1 MGKSLVSRIV
11 FITVVGVTLLSGS
24 LLYFS
29 GRGLQAMGA
38 SMARSAEALLAR
50 EIEDRDGANDEALAA
65 YGETLAQYLA
75 WISANPIWNFD
86 MDLLG
91 EYTKGMGELPNLAY
105 AVVYDDKGNVAA
117 GAKRSGASLRTFGKD
132 VVLDGKVLGRAE
144 VAIDAS
150 YLEVLRREGVAAKD
164 VLTKVFIDEAGRSG
178 KALFWKILFIALAGT
193 AVVIASTVAMLFRI
207 VAPLRRMTG
216 IVEDLGQ
223 GEGDLTV
230 RLLLRSEDE
239 VGRLA
244 TSLDL
249 FLDKLSRLVGE
260 IVEIAEGLGGDS
272 DRLDALARDSLAGV
286 ETMTGAVEQI
296 YVLSE
301 SNAAAVE
308 ETSAGVEEVA
318 ANANASARSAE
329 EGALASARTTELTRD
344 VAGRLREVVAALGR
358 VEASSSENRTKMGA
372 LSRGVEAITGLVGA
386 ITQIADQTNLL
397 ALNAAIEAAR
407 AGEAGRGFAVV
418 AEEVR
423 KLAEES
429 NRAAREIT
437 TIIAPLRSSTGEA
450 IAAAA
455 DAERVLA
462 ALSVSALGVQEKL
475 TTGLSEMSGVNDV
488 MQNIATVS
496 SMQSAA
502 SAEMAKAI
510 DGIAG
515 ATARTVDH
523 LGGIRQSAS
532 TTARAFESVVDGA
545 RALSEAVAGLRRLL
559 GQFKIERERSTAPL
573 PLPASRQGR
582 KGA

>member
-11 FITVVGVTLLSGS
+11 LITVVGVTLLSGS
-24 LLYFS
+24 LLYFA
-29 GRGLQAMGA
+29 GRGLQAMGT

-91 EYTKGMGELPNLAY
+91 EYTKGMEELPNLAY

-117 GAKRSGASLRTFGKD
+117 GAKRSGVSLRTFDKA

-144 VAIDAS
+144 VAVDAS

-164 VLTKVFIDEAGRSG
+164 LLTKAFVDEAGRSR
-178 KALFWKILFIALAGT
+178 KALFWKILLIALAGA
-193 AVVIASTVAMLFRI
+193 AVVIVSTAAMLSRV
-207 VAPLRRMTG
+207 VAPLRKMTG

-344 VAGRLREVVAALGR
+344 VAGRLREVVSALGR
-358 VEASSSENRTKMGA
+358 VEAGSSENRTKMGS

-437 TIIAPLRSSTGEA
+437 SIIAPLRSSTGEA

-462 ALSVSALGVQEKL
+462 ALSASALDVQDKL
-475 TTGLSEMSGVNDV
+475 TTGLSEISGVNDV
-488 MQNIATVS
+488 MQKIATVS

-502 SAEMAKAI
+502 SAEMAKAV

-532 TTARAFESVVDGA
+532 TTAGAFESVVDGA

-559 GQFKIERERSTAPL
+559 GQFKIEGERGAAPL
-573 PLPASRQGR
+573 PLPPSRQGR
-582 KGA
+582 RGA